1 MDDDKY
7 FEYLVSIGAMRPEEA
22 QMARQ
27 QAQVDVMRDR
37 SAMSPEGQMVGK
49 HYVAPSFTQYAGQLL
64 NAYGARKGQEALDEK
79 YGNFNQRQKA
89 MLDALRSDARLRR
102 QMDANAPTSKQIQ
115 NMLTVPE
122 IPGLLDE
129 DKYRQ

>member
-64 NAYGARKGQEALDEK
+64 NAYGARKGQKQLEEK
-79 YGNFNQRQKA
+79 YQDFNARQEA
-89 MLDALRSDARLRR
+89 MLRALRKPRNMA
-102 QMDANAPTSKQIQ
+102 ANP
-115 NMLTVPE
+115 ME
-122 IPGLLDE
+122 EEEE
-129 DKYRQ
+129 DFMGIRSMYMP